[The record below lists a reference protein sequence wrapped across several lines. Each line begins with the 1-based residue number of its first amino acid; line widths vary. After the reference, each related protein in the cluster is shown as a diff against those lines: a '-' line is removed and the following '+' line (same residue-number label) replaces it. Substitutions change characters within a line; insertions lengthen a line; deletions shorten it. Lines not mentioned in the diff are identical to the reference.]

1 MLTAPTGNNLQLVKA
16 LTPAYFFLVAPLN
29 LPPPKPQSN
38 PFVITAQSLTTATPT
53 PFHSLK
59 RLCKAYGQTPLK
71 ATGAVCATLQHQ
83 LVIVENNPTNE
94 RPDMT
99 EQLAEM
105 TAAIAKAE
113 IAMKAAA
120 WQLEKQMEDI
130 AMLRKALFELAY
142 VAEENGIYL
151 SNLTKQTQDAIVAM
165 RLGGFK

>member
-1 MLTAPTGNNLQLVKA
+1 
-16 LTPAYFFLVAPLN
+16 
-29 LPPPKPQSN
+29 
-38 PFVITAQSLTTATPT
+38 
-53 PFHSLK
+53 
-59 RLCKAYGQTPLK
+59 
-71 ATGAVCATLQHQ
+71 
-83 LVIVENNPTNE
+83 
-94 RPDMT
+94 MT

-151 SNLTKQTQDAIVAM
+151 SNLTKQTQDAIVAL

>member
-1 MLTAPTGNNLQLVKA
+1 
-16 LTPAYFFLVAPLN
+16 
-29 LPPPKPQSN
+29 
-38 PFVITAQSLTTATPT
+38 
-53 PFHSLK
+53 
-59 RLCKAYGQTPLK
+59 
-71 ATGAVCATLQHQ
+71 
-83 LVIVENNPTNE
+83 
-94 RPDMT
+94 MT

-142 VAEENGIYL
+142 VTEEYGIYL
-151 SNLTKQTQDAIVAM
+151 SNLTKSTQDTIVAL